1 MARKQLSAWETEQ
14 KKQFDEAI
22 KKHSAQAVENI
33 WKIANSAMDM
43 RTRLLANQYIIDKF
57 VGKDYRVC
65 KEEERQQLAGTITIN
80 LLPTGNEY
88 KQNKQDEQEIWDAEN
103 NLLCED
109 TEDDEGWGEDDI
121 YIPNK

>member
-43 RTRLLANQYIIDKF
+43 RTRLLAN
-57 VGKDYRVC
+57 
-65 KEEERQQLAGTITIN
+65 
-80 LLPTGNEY
+80 
-88 KQNKQDEQEIWDAEN
+88 
-103 NLLCED
+103 
-109 TEDDEGWGEDDI
+109 
-121 YIPNK
+121 